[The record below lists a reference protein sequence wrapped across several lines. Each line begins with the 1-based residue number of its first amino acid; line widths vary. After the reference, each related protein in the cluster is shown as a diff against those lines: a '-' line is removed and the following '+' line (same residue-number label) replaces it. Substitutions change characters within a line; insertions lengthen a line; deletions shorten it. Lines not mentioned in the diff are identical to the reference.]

1 MQKYHDEPKQYKGY
15 LKSALVFLL
24 EPGAILG
31 QYSIIAQIDEARSS
45 TPIEKGI
52 DMRRIIFALIIGLSF
67 SGVASAQDDPPPPCG
82 PAGHLSSEL
91 SGNVAADSR
100 CFELRMYTAEP
111 ARNGKGGID
120 NLHRRF
126 REGEVALFEKHGAEI
141 IAVWQRLDNP
151 NTLVWM
157 LAYRDR
163 AHRDE
168 VFAAF
173 RADPEWTALLAKYE
187 VPLDIEAFMMSASDY
202 SSLK

>member
-1 MQKYHDEPKQYKGY
+1 
-15 LKSALVFLL
+15 
-24 EPGAILG
+24 
-31 QYSIIAQIDEARSS
+31 
-45 TPIEKGI
+45 
-52 DMRRIIFALIIGLSF
+52 MRRVVLALIIISGLSF
-67 SGVASAQDDPPPPCG
+67 SGVASAQDLPAACG
-82 PAGHLSSEL
+82 PKGQLPSAFSN
-91 SGNVAADSR
+91 NVAADSR

-111 ARNGKGGID
+111 ARDGKGGID

-141 IAVWQRLDNP
+141 VAVWQRLDNP

-173 RADPEWTALLAKYE
+173 AADPEWQELLAKYQ

-202 SSLK
+202 SALK